1 MEKKKHEIRR
11 KYDETADIYDQR
23 YEKIQLQKY
32 IEVFEKIDITDSHII
47 LDLGGGT
54 GLLEQ
59 FLGVNATK
67 IFNCDLSFRMLQIG
81 KKKQKNS
88 SFILADSE
96 LLPFKEEAFE
106 TITSF
111 SMIQNVETPTQVVKQ
126 CKKVLKS
133 GGVMIF
139 TALKK
144 KFNPDEIQKVFLK
157 EEMSIELFWSLSIED
172 YAIIAKKKKSSKV
185 C

>member
-1 MEKKKHEIRR
+1 MEKKKYEIRR
-11 KYDETADIYDQR
+11 KYDETAEIYDQR

-59 FLGVNATK
+59 FLGVNAAK

-81 KKKQKNS
+81 KKKQRNS

-111 SMIQNVETPTQVVKQ
+111 SMIQNVENPSQVIKQ
-126 CKKVLKS
+126 CKEVLKND
-133 GGVMIF
+133 GVMIF

-144 KFNPDEIQKVFLK
+144 NFSLEELEEVFLK
-157 EEMSIELFWSLSIED
+157 EKMLIESSWPLTIED
-172 YAIIAKKKKSSKV
+172 YAIIAKKKESSKV

>member
-1 MEKKKHEIRR
+1 MEKKKYEIRR
-11 KYDETADIYDQR
+11 KYDETAEIYDQR

-59 FLGVNATK
+59 FLGVNAAK

-81 KKKQKNS
+81 KKKQRNS

-96 LLPFKEEAFE
+96 
-106 TITSF
+106 
-111 SMIQNVETPTQVVKQ
+111 
-126 CKKVLKS
+126 
-133 GGVMIF
+133 
-139 TALKK
+139 
-144 KFNPDEIQKVFLK
+144 
-157 EEMSIELFWSLSIED
+157 
-172 YAIIAKKKKSSKV
+172 
-185 C
+185 